1 MRRLLIAKEQLYLC
15 QSGPHDSC
23 GIAAKRGIRADVR
36 GKIIAEG
43 KWPEYNLPPGKKKE
57 KRKNAHKRGGT
68 KIKGKEELF
77 ASQHLDREHLL
88 SLRKTVHSGETELFL
103 LEHEME
109 R

>member
-43 KWPEYNLPPGKKKE
+43 KWPEYNLPPGKKKKKRE
-57 KRKNAHKRGGT
+57 RMHTKGEAQRSKERKNC
-68 KIKGKEELF
+68 
-77 ASQHLDREHLL
+77 LL
-88 SLRKTVHSGETELFL
+88 VSTWTESICCL
-103 LEHEME
+103 
-109 R
+109 